1 MNIASYLPEN
11 ARKNPFQRA
20 VIFPQARDSQGRV
33 SYTHLT
39 FRQLNEE
46 TDRYAHGFT
55 GLGIK
60 KGTKVL
66 LMVRPS
72 LEFIALTFALF
83 KMGAIPIL
91 IDPGM
96 GISNLL
102 NCIASVEP
110 EALVAIPLVHMARL
124 IYRKY
129 FRSVRYSVTIG
140 SKRFGLPTGPT
151 IHEIRSPDA
160 RPFEIVETSGTD
172 MAAILF
178 TTGSTGSPKGVV
190 YLHAMF
196 DAQVKLIQKHY
207 GIQEGEIDL
216 PGFPL
221 FALFSTAM
229 GMTCVIPDMDPTK
242 PAQVDPV
249 KIVEAIENHGV
260 TNSFGSPAIWN
271 RVTEYC
277 LKEGIRL
284 PSLKRILMAGA
295 PVSGTILD
303 RFTKILADDANT
315 YTPYGA
321 TESLP
326 VCSISGREV
335 LLETEA
341 RSREGAGT
349 CVGSPL
355 PGISVRII
363 EIRDEAIPTWD
374 GVRELTKGQIGEIV
388 ACGPVITHE
397 YYNRKEATALAKIRD
412 RGKVWHRMGDV
423 GYLDEQGRL
432 WFCGRM
438 AHRVIT
444 QKGTMFTIPCEAIFN
459 QHPDVFRTALVGIG
473 KKPDQQPIIIVE
485 PRKGKKPEGE
495 ADTKRFIAEL
505 QGLGH
510 RSPLTRDIEIFLF
523 HPAFP
528 VDIRHNAKIFRE
540 KLAVWAE
547 KQVLKQPILKL
558 VH

>member
-11 ARKNPFQRA
+11 ARKIPFQRA
-20 VIFPQARDSQGRV
+20 VVFPQGRDSQGRV

-46 TDRYAHGFT
+46 ADRYAHGFT

-83 KMGAIPIL
+83 KMGAVPVL

-96 GISNLL
+96 GTANLL

-110 EALVAIPLVHMARL
+110 EALVAIPLVHAARL
-124 IYRKY
+124 LSRLLYRKY

-140 SKRFGLPTGPT
+140 PKRFCFLSGGPT
-151 IHEIRSPDA
+151 IHEIRCPDA
-160 RPFEIVETSGTD
+160 GPFEVVETRDTD

-196 DAQVKLIQKHY
+196 DAQVRLIQQHY
-207 GIQEGEIDL
+207 SIREGEIDL

-271 RVTEYC
+271 RVTDYC
-277 LKEGIRL
+277 IREGIQL

-303 RFTKILADDANT
+303 RFTKILAEDADT

-326 VCSISGREV
+326 LCSISGREI
-335 LLETEA
+335 LQETEA
-341 RSREGAGT
+341 GSREGAGT
-349 CVGSPL
+349 CVGLPL
-355 PGISVRII
+355 PGIRVKII

-374 GVRELTKGQIGEIV
+374 GVRELSRGQIGEIAV
-388 ACGPVITHE
+388 CGPVITHE

-412 RGKVWHRMGDV
+412 GGKIWHRMGDV

-444 QKGTMFTIPCEAIFN
+444 SKGPLFTVPCEAIFN

-473 KKPDQQPIIIVE
+473 KKPDQQPVIIVE
-485 PRKGKKPEGE
+485 PKKGKKPQGK
-495 ADTKRFIAEL
+495 ADVKRFIAEL
-505 QGLGH
+505 LKLGQ
-510 RSPLTRDIEIFLF
+510 RNPLTREIKIFLF
-523 HPAFP
+523 HSAFP
-528 VDIRHNAKIFRE
+528 VDIRHNVKIFRE

-547 KQVLKQPILKL
+547 TEVLKGP
-558 VH
+558 